1 MNYHRTGFRSQS
13 QRLYE
18 PSFGTPLTKG
28 VCRVCG
34 QEIRFRQP
42 HVRCVEKALE
52 SLPNQ
57 RHPKS

>member
-1 MNYHRTGFRSQS
+1 MRFKPGKITPS

-18 PSFGTPLTKG
+18 SNFGTPLTKK

-34 QEIRFRQP
+34 EEIRFRQP
-42 HVRCVEKALE
+42 HVKCEERALE